1 MLNPDKQ
8 TDGLV
13 DEPCEMRRAE
23 SITARFMPKKKYRIA
38 VVDDYQ
44 IAALE
49 SADWSLLPLAAAAA
63 TEWFREHLLNPGL
76 NHS

>member
-1 MLNPDKQ
+1 
-8 TDGLV
+8 
-13 DEPCEMRRAE
+13 
-23 SITARFMPKKKYRIA
+23 MPKKKYRIA

-44 IAALE
+44 NAALE